1 MSSPKPSRG
10 ARCVFWLA
18 AILTTTVAAQ
28 PSDVLFVNAVA
39 PGGGNGRSWAS
50 AFRDLQSA
58 LTAARED
65 GGFREIWIAR
75 GTYIPGPTA
84 NPMRSFDL
92 VEGVTLIGGFAGYE
106 RSPMER
112 PPTDALTVLSGDV
125 RGNDDSG
132 WSDRLNDNFARVVYV
147 PGVNAGLRNL
157 TITGGFGAWGAGV
170 TVDGGRLCMVECQV
184 VRNFGRVGSNP
195 VERVGGAGLA
205 VYSAGTLEMTR
216 CLIADNIAGDAST
229 GIGTGANGG
238 DGGGIVCEDG
248 TLVMHACIIAGNR
261 AGNAGTVTCGAGFPH
276 PGMLAGDGGGVA
288 VRRGAALLTNCIFT
302 RNAAGAAYEGRCC
315 TIGCGGERPGGL
327 GAAVFAEHSSPISLL
342 HCTIAWN
349 TVNQDVPDAAI
360 WADVSSPVMIE
371 NSIVW
376 GHSGGQPTAQL
387 AAPQDQVVSHSCVQG
402 WTPALGGTDVIA
414 ADPRLEWTRGADG
427 AAGTADDT
435 LVPGSH
441 SPCIDRALPVPGMHT
456 DGAGLSLPVRS
467 GAAGAAAD
475 EPFQWCGA
483 HDQGV
488 DGERQQRRAGE
499 HDGELDEGF
508 GRAAVHPGDGDI
520 GKPVLRPIDDGQMHE
535 VHGVGRI
542 GQISNPGSLTAARGH
557 EQPEEA
563 QDHAPGEER
572 LNGRREREARPVA
585 RYLRVGDRGDRR
597 RGPEQTGEE
606 DHHGE
611 RKQHHP
617 GASHRGGD
625 APALHTPP
633 DQKEQP
639 VVQHDAP
646 LRRPAPRRVDDPG
659 VHRQGEERGGD
670 GQEEQREARI
680 GPRAQRGRNT
690 GQCEPRCAAG
700 DDRGGARQGAEDA
713 EIHEEP
719 EVRGREQQRGGRCG
733 YAVRFQKR
741 PVGEWHD
748 DRRPEEQRQDN
759 AYESA
764 AGKVGGRSSR
774 EEQRGKEARDEE
786 EELHPERMDVE
797 DPEVEELAP
806 GGVHAGREGV
816 VLPHEAQRGVEHHAQ
831 EHGQGAKGIDR
842 VEALRGVRG
851 GGFWVRE
858 HGDYK

>member
-18 AILTTTVAAQ
+18 TILTTTVAAQ

-132 WSDRLNDNFARVVYV
+132 WGDRLNDNFARVVYV

-170 TVDGGRLCMVECQV
+170 TVDGGRLCMVECRV

-205 VYSAGTLEMTR
+205 VYGAGTLEMTR

-441 SPCIDRALPVPGMHT
+441 SPCIDRALPVPGVPT
-456 DGAGLSLPVRS
+456 DGAGLPRWMDDLSVVGSGPDMGAHEAWACVIDGDGDGVCDARQIIDGTLSDCNADGAPDQLTSAPPPLPGSVLHGTGASL
-467 GAAGAAAD
+467 AAD
-475 EPFQWCGA
+475 EGWLIAGSPESRR
-483 HDQGV
+483 V
-488 DGERQQRRAGE
+488 LIYQRIGSGWVFSASLGPP
-499 HDGELDEGF
+499 DSP
-508 GRAAVHPGDGDI
+508 PGDGFGAAVALSGPFALI
-520 GKPVLRPIDDGQMHE
+520 G
-535 VHGVGRI
+535 
-542 GQISNPGSLTAARGH
+542 
-557 EQPEEA
+557 
-563 QDHAPGEER
+563 APGDAAGGANAGAIHVYER
-572 LNGRREREARPVA
+572 QSD
-585 RYLRVGDRGDRR
+585 GDR
-597 RGPEQTGEE
+597 
-606 DHHGE
+606 
-611 RKQHHP
+611 K
-617 GASHRGGD
+617 S
-625 APALHTPP
+625 
-633 DQKEQP
+633 
-639 VVQHDAP
+639 VV
-646 LRRPAPRRVDDPG
+646 
-659 VHRQGEERGGD
+659 
-670 GQEEQREARI
+670 
-680 GPRAQRGRNT
+680 
-690 GQCEPRCAAG
+690 
-700 DDRGGARQGAEDA
+700 
-713 EIHEEP
+713 
-719 EVRGREQQRGGRCG
+719 
-733 YAVRFQKR
+733 
-741 PVGEWHD
+741 
-748 DRRPEEQRQDN
+748 
-759 AYESA
+759 
-764 AGKVGGRSSR
+764 
-774 EEQRGKEARDEE
+774 
-786 EELHPERMDVE
+786 
-797 DPEVEELAP
+797 
-806 GGVHAGREGV
+806 
-816 VLPHEAQRGVEHHAQ
+816 
-831 EHGQGAKGIDR
+831 
-842 VEALRGVRG
+842 
-851 GGFWVRE
+851 
-858 HGDYK
+858 